1 MLSREATNTN
11 FIVFGLTR
19 SGLEAMIYC
28 TQGKHANHYIT
39 DAVDR
44 TIDVV
49 CIVHKCVLYRTTD
62 VVWSLASVKSVWFK
76 TFMSESIVQ
85 FKRPDNQSQNLN
97 WKIRPLCTT
106 LTCLVDFF
114 FIVLSSLKQQS
125 ADRHVATLWHIIL
138 FPSQHLFA
146 LSSLMLHA

>member
-49 CIVHKCVLYRTTD
+49 CIVHRCVLYRTTD
-62 VVWSLASVKSVWFK
+62 VVCQGSTMRPKHSFVKCEYKFCI
-76 TFMSESIVQ
+76 ESQKVCLYIRKIFVPSPIV
-85 FKRPDNQSQNLN
+85 FFNLN
-97 WKIRPLCTT
+97 S
-106 LTCLVDFF
+106 DFDYPVF
-114 FIVLSSLKQQS
+114 
-125 ADRHVATLWHIIL
+125 
-138 FPSQHLFA
+138 
-146 LSSLMLHA
+146 

>member
-62 VVWSLASVKSVWFK
+62 VVCQGSTMRPKHSHLRVSFVKCEYKFCIDSQKARLYIWKIFVP
-76 TFMSESIVQ
+76 SSIV
-85 FKRPDNQSQNLN
+85 FFNLN
-97 WKIRPLCTT
+97 S
-106 LTCLVDFF
+106 DFDYPVF
-114 FIVLSSLKQQS
+114 
-125 ADRHVATLWHIIL
+125 
-138 FPSQHLFA
+138 
-146 LSSLMLHA
+146 